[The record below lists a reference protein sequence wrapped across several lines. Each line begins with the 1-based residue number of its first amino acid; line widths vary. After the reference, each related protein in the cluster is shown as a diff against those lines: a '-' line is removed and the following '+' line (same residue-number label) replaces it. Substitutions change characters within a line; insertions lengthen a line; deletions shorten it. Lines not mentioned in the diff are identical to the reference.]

1 MKVLR
6 FDGQIAVVTG
16 AGRNIGRT
24 FALALAERGA
34 KVVVNDLGV
43 AISDTDG
50 SGVAP
55 ASNPAHDVVAEI
67 MALGG
72 EAVAN
77 TDTIAT
83 EAGGAGIIAT
93 ALDAWGR
100 IDVLV
105 NNAGVVR
112 TGPFEDFTGTQ
123 VDDMLDTQVRSLL
136 HVTKPAWIA
145 MAASGGGRVLNL
157 SSGAA
162 TGGIANHAF
171 YGGAKMAVIGVT
183 RALATEGRP
192 VGIRVNAM
200 APYAKTRAGTPFG
213 PIPWSDALGDWLSPS
228 QIAPLAV
235 YLVHYDTDITGEVF
249 HVGGGHI
256 ARVVIGVDGGFTKRD
271 ATPED
276 IAANIDTIIGDGS
289 IRETTSSSG
298 GVIGE
303 ILRGFRPR

>member
-1 MKVLR
+1 MLR
-6 FDGQIAVVTG
+6 FDGKVAVVTG
-16 AGRNIGRT
+16 AGRNIGRA

-50 SGVAP
+50 SGLAP
-55 ASNPAHDVVAEI
+55 SSNPAHDVVAEI
-67 MALGG
+67 VAAGG

-77 TDTIAT
+77 TDTIASA
-83 EAGGAGIIAT
+83 EGGAGIVQT

-100 IDVLV
+100 IDILI

-112 TGPFEDFTGTQ
+112 TAPFAEFTAGQ
-123 VDDMLDTQVRSLL
+123 LDDMLATQVRSLL
-136 HVTKPAWIA
+136 HVTQPAWRA
-145 MAASGGGRVLNL
+145 MAMRGGGRILNL

-192 VGIRVNAM
+192 IGISVNAL
-200 APYAKTRAGTPFG
+200 APYAKTRPGTPFG
-213 PIPWSDALGDWLSPS
+213 PIPWSDALGEWLSPS

-235 YLVHYDTDITGEVF
+235 YLVHHDTPISGEVF

-256 ARVVIGVDGGFTKRD
+256 ARVVIGVDGGFTQRD

-276 IAANIDTIIGDGS
+276 IAHNLAAIMGEGP
-289 IRETTSSSG
+289 IRETSTSG
-298 GVIGE
+298 AGVIGE
-303 ILRGFRPR
+303 ILRGFRA

>member
-1 MKVLR
+1 MLR
-6 FDGQIAVVTG
+6 FDGRVAVVTG
-16 AGRNIGRT
+16 AGRNIGRA

-50 SGVAP
+50 RGTAP
-55 ASNPAHDVVAEI
+55 STNPAHDVVAEI
-67 MALGG
+67 VALGG

-77 TDTIAT
+77 TDTIAD
-83 EAGGAGIIAT
+83 EAGGAAIVQT

-100 IDVLV
+100 IDVLI

-112 TGPFEDFTGTQ
+112 TGPFEEFSGAQ
-123 VDDMLDTQVRSLL
+123 LDDMLDTQVRSLL
-136 HVTKPAWIA
+136 HVTQPAWTV
-145 MAASGGGRVLNL
+145 MAANGGGRVLNL

-183 RALATEGRP
+183 RALATEGRA
-192 VGIRVNAM
+192 VGISVNAL
-200 APYAKTRAGTPFG
+200 APYAKTRLGTAFG

-235 YLVHYDTDITGEVF
+235 YLVHRDTDISGEVF

-276 IAANIDTIIGDGS
+276 IAANIASILGDGS

-303 ILRGFRPR
+303 ILRGFRPS

>member
-1 MKVLR
+1 VLR
-6 FDGQIAVVTG
+6 FDGKVAVVTG
-16 AGRNIGRT
+16 AGRNIGRA
-24 FALALAERGA
+24 FALSLAERGA

-50 SGVAP
+50 SGAAP
-55 ASNPAHDVVAEI
+55 TTNPAHNVVAEI
-67 MALGG
+67 VALGG
-72 EAVAN
+72 EAIAN

-83 EAGGAGIIAT
+83 EAGGAAIVAT

-100 IDVLV
+100 IDVLI

-112 TGPFEDFTGTQ
+112 TGPFEDFTSSQ
-123 VDDMLDTQVRSLL
+123 LDDMLDTQVRSLL
-136 HVTKPAWIA
+136 HVTRPAWVA
-145 MAASGGGRVLNL
+145 MAHSGGGRVLNL

-183 RALATEGRP
+183 RALATEGRA
-192 VGIRVNAM
+192 VGISVNAL
-200 APYAKTRAGTPFG
+200 APYAKTRLGTAFG
-213 PIPWSDALGDWLSPS
+213 PIPWSDALGEWLSPS

-235 YLVHYDTDITGEVF
+235 YLVHEDTEITGEVF

-276 IAANIDTIIGDGS
+276 IAENIGAVLGDGS